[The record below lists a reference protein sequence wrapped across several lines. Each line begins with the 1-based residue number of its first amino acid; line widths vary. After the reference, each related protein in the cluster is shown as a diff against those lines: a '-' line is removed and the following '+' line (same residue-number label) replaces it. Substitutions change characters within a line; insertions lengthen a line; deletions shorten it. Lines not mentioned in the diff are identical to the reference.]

1 MEFFLPSLLVILI
14 GTLIAFFIIP
24 KFSPLVLALL
34 SVALLA
40 VGIYHHYSLFK
51 GEYAYSTWL
60 DQFKPYAGIVMI
72 ALIVLISIFYFIG
85 LFGGGA
91 PAAPNVNNSIM
102 ENLPS
107 ANSATNMLTEG
118 INNGI
123 RAVNN
128 LFNAKNNGKKNNG
141 SLMEN
146 LTNSAVET
154 FSNVKSL
161 LEPAPALNGRG
172 NGNGIRNAKAAI

>member
-24 KFSPLVLALL
+24 KFSPFILAIL

-40 VGIYHHYSLFK
+40 FGIYHHYQLFSY
-51 GEYAYSTWL
+51 EYKYSTWL
-60 DQFKPYAGIVMI
+60 DQFKPYAGMVMI
-72 ALIVLISIFYFIG
+72 GLIVLISIFYFIG
-85 LFGGGA
+85 LFSTGKA
-91 PAAPNVNNSIM
+91 SPPAINNSIM

-107 ANSATNMLTEG
+107 ANTATNVLTEG
-118 INNGI
+118 INNTI

-128 LFNAKNNGKKNNG
+128 VINGRNNGKKNNG
-141 SLMEN
+141 GLMEN
-146 LTNSAVET
+146 ITNSAVET

-161 LEPAPALNGRG
+161 LEPAPAVAPPRPN
-172 NGNGIRNAKAAI
+172 NFPRNNRV

>member
-1 MEFFLPSLLVILI
+1 MI
-14 GTLIAFFIIP
+14 
-24 KFSPLVLALL
+24 LALL

-72 ALIVLISIFYFIG
+72 SLIVLISIFYMIG

-91 PAAPNVNNSIM
+91 PAPSVNNSIM

-107 ANSATNMLTEG
+107 ANTATNMLTEG
-118 INNGI
+118 INNSI

-141 SLMEN
+141 GLMEN

-161 LEPAPALNGRG
+161 LEPAPAVNGRG
-172 NGNGIRNAKAAI
+172 NGNGVRNNKAGF

>member
-24 KFSPLVLALL
+24 KFSPLILALL

-40 VGIYHHYSLFK
+40 IGVYHHYSLFK

-72 ALIVLISIFYFIG
+72 SLIVLISIFYMVG

-91 PAAPNVNNSIM
+91 PAPAVNNSIM

-107 ANSATNMLTEG
+107 AGSATNMLTEG
-118 INNGI
+118 INNSI

-141 SLMEN
+141 GLVEN

-161 LEPAPALNGRG
+161 LEPAPAINGRG
-172 NGNGIRNAKAAI
+172 NGNGLRNAKAAI

>member
-1 MEFFLPSLLVILI
+1 MI
-14 GTLIAFFIIP
+14 
-24 KFSPLVLALL
+24 LALL

-72 ALIVLISIFYFIG
+72 SLIVLISIFYMIG
-85 LFGGGA
+85 LFGSGA
-91 PAAPNVNNSIM
+91 PAPSVNNSIM

-107 ANSATNMLTEG
+107 ANTATNMLTEG
-118 INNGI
+118 INNSI

-161 LEPAPALNGRG
+161 LEPAPAVNGRG
-172 NGNGIRNAKAAI
+172 NGNGVRNNKAGF